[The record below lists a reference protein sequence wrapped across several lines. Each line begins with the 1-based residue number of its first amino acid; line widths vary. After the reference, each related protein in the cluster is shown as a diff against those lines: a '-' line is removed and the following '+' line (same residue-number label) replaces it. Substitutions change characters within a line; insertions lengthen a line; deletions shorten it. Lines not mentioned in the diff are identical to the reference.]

1 VSIGVSDSESETATD
16 AEALINLADQSMY
29 RAKKSAK
36 SCVVVDDGFDGAKFS
51 DAPDAVRAAI
61 YGETGDLQPGMRV
74 HVLLPQPGVSRDHWE
89 IHPEIWAIRKIDEAK
104 RTAVATPVLPSI
116 NGPTPTVEGPMAGP
130 ESPFKK
136 ANIPS

>member
-1 VSIGVSDSESETATD
+1 MIR
-16 AEALINLADQSMY
+16 LADQAMY

-36 SCVVVDDGFDGAKFS
+36 NCVVVDDGLDGAKFS
-51 DAPDAVRAAI
+51 DAPDVINAAI
-61 YGETGDLQPGMRV
+61 YGETSDLQPGTRV
-74 HVLLPQPGVSRDHWE
+74 HVLVPQPRVPRDQWE
-89 IHPEIWAIRKIDEAK
+89 FHPEIWAIRKIDEAK
-104 RTAVATPVLPSI
+104 RTALATPVLPPI